1 MPSARHAAKAVGSA
15 STWVIGIAA
24 FLDRK
29 FYEPPEVLWPPPDW
43 TGVYEGACRL
53 PELFEE
59 FEEPELEEPE
69 FDEPELDEPAFEVP
83 LPDDVLPDEV
93 LPDDVLPVRD
103 AALELDE
110 ELFDEVTVLCV
121 EPGRTAATTPA
132 TATLAKRT
140 VAVAVFSRRRPRS
153 RAATARER
161 SRAAPRRRSWLL
173 ILSVWHTQL

>member
-29 FYEPPEVLWPPPDW
+29 FYEPPEVLWPPPPDW

-59 FEEPELEEPE
+59 FEEFEEPELE
-69 FDEPELDEPAFEVP
+69 EPELDEPAFDVP
-83 LPDDVLPDEV
+83 LPDDVLPD
-93 LPDDVLPVRD
+93 DVLPVPD
-103 AALELDE
+103 PAPELDD
-110 ELFDEVTVLCV
+110 ELFDEVAVLCV

-132 TATLAKRT
+132 TATLAKLT

-153 RAATARER
+153 R
-161 SRAAPRRRSWLL
+161 
-173 ILSVWHTQL
+173 

>member
-29 FYEPPEVLWPPPDW
+29 FYEPPEVLWPPPPDW
-43 TGVYEGACRL
+43 AGVYEGACRL

-69 FDEPELDEPAFEVP
+69 LDEFDAFEEPAFDVP
-83 LPDDVLPDEV
+83 LPDDVLPD
-93 LPDDVLPVRD
+93 DVLPVPD
-103 AALELDE
+103 AALEPDD
-110 ELFDEVTVLCV
+110 ELFDEVAVLCV
-121 EPGRTAATTPA
+121 EPGRTTATTPA
-132 TATLAKRT
+132 TATLAKLT

-153 RAATARER
+153 RSATARER

-173 ILSVWHTQL
+173 I